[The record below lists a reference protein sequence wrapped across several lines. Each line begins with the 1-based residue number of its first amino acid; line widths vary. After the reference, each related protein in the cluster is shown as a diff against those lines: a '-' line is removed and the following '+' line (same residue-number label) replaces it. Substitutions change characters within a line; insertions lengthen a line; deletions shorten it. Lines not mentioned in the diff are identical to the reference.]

1 MNQEPKPPIRGQ
13 PSHVLDETMISYG
26 LVLKLPVERLADL
39 KKAIGEVQGAE
50 VLYQKASVMR
60 LEIIEVE
67 RTTRQRGGRR

>member
-13 PSHVLDETMISYG
+13 PSHELDETVISYG

-39 KKAIGEVQGAE
+39 KKAIGEVQGVE

-60 LEIIEVE
+60 LEIIEVD
-67 RTTRQRGGRR
+67 RNTRHLGGRR

>member
-13 PSHVLDETMISYG
+13 PSHELDETVISYG

-67 RTTRQRGGRR
+67 RTRRSRGGVL

>member
-1 MNQEPKPPIRGQ
+1 MNQESKPPIRGQ
-13 PSHVLDETMISYG
+13 PSHELDETVISYG

-67 RTTRQRGGRR
+67 RTRRSRGGVL